1 MDSFQKPNGSTGRSV
16 VGGSSGHV
24 SGGVWIV
31 PIGEGRR
38 VTERR
43 ASRTRTTSR
52 RHRRCPADGGRE
64 EKEQMKG

>member
-1 MDSFQKPNGSTGRSV
+1 MDSFQKSDGSTGRCV

-24 SGGVWIV
+24 GIV
-31 PIGEGRR
+31 AIGEGCR